1 MKTIN
6 NNTKQAQHFINA
18 YNSSDIFSIREA
30 YANPSTAKTRAD
42 YNCRMMMQRE
52 NGYGYK
58 IIGYNCNYFTVAWI
72 AGKNLRIET
81 ACNSFLIPDAA
92 ME

>member
-18 YNSSDIFSIREA
+18 YNRSDILSLREA

-42 YNCRMMMQRE
+42 YNCRMMMQE
-52 NGYGYK
+52 EGGHGYK
-58 IIGYNCNYFTVAWI
+58 IMGYNCNYFTAAWMS
-72 AGKNLRIET
+72 GDTLRVET
-81 ACNSFLIPDAA
+81 FANSFVIPEAV
-92 ME
+92 E